1 MTVVVGALVAASVL
15 TALVLAI
22 AGAVLASLGRP
33 PGAVLL
39 GLSVL
44 VEVLLVVQTVAAV
57 VALVGGDRPSSMV
70 TFLAY
75 LVGVLVVLPLCVM
88 WSLAEPTRWSNL
100 VVAVGALTVMAMVA
114 RLDQIWR
121 LGAG

>member
-22 AGAVLASLGRP
+22 AGAVLAGLGRP